1 MNVMIVDD
9 IRLARSELAAMLSD
23 YKNLT
28 IVGEAENGIDAVR
41 LARELR
47 PDVILMDEPFSA
59 LDEQTRFRMQI
70 QLKEFQ
76 RQSKMTVIFVT
87 HSVEEALYLG
97 NRVIV
102 LSARPAEIL
111 RVIDVPVLAGDRQDV
126 LNTAN
131 FRELEREVRDLL
143 EPSDIGVAA

>member
-1 MNVMIVDD
+1 M
-9 IRLARSELAAMLSD
+9 
-23 YKNLT
+23 YK
-28 IVGEAENGIDAVR
+28 R
-41 LARELR
+41 Q
-47 PDVILMDEPFSA
+47 A